1 MRVREKRSRKAN
13 GRFLGNDYINDD
25 TVNEDV
31 EMCTPTNGETRA
43 IVLRGAQK
51 LKQPLKMPE
60 CVLGVEEFADENFDA
75 NEPGHSDRGRIRRR
89 VQTSDDDWLHE
100 ERNVHQG
107 VPDGVQGRANGAE
120 RQRARWVSDPP
131 EA

>member
-1 MRVREKRSRKAN
+1 MRLREKRSRKPN
-13 GRFLGNDYINDD
+13 GRFLGNDYINVD

-60 CVLGVEEFADENFDA
+60 RVLEVEEFADENIDA
-75 NEPGHSDRGRIRRR
+75 NEPGPSVRRRVRRR
-89 VQTSDDDWLHE
+89 VQTSDDDWL
-100 ERNVHQG
+100 
-107 VPDGVQGRANGAE
+107 PDEGPS
-120 RQRARWVSDPP
+120 SDN
-131 EA
+131 E